1 METGTLI
8 ALGSLLVTMI
18 GGFWGV
24 IKYLLSVINLE
35 SAERRR
41 LIEKLFDRLESMTSK
56 QNEMFNEH
64 DEVIDGVRDRL
75 IKLRQY
81 RK

>member
-41 LIEKLFDRLESMTSK
+41 LIKVETIQEIREKDNGNR
-56 QNEMFNEH
+56 
-64 DEVIDGVRDRL
+64 
-75 IKLRQY
+75 
-81 RK
+81 